1 MLSTKYVERL
11 SAVPSTSQL
20 CCAMLSTKYVER
32 LSAVPSTSQLRFG
45 NQIRDL
51 VKVIVPFAPNRE
63 SPDLRM

>member
-1 MLSTKYVERL
+1 MLSTKYVKRL
-11 SAVPSTSQL
+11 SI
-20 CCAMLSTKYVER
+20 
-32 LSAVPSTSQLRFG
+32 VPSTSQLRFG